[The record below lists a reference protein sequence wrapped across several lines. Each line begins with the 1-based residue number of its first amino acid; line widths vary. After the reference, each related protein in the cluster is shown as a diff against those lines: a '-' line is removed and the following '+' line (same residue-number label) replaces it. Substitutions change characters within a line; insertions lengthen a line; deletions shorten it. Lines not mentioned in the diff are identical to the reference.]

1 VRHALLYL
9 WRWRVLSAGLLA
21 IALALVGEWVMR
33 SQPADSGHTAT
44 IGVLL
49 VQAAALLVGLVAW
62 VHDGRRSRHARK
74 SSLAPTT
81 IPPSKPLS
89 SPTAHTEA
97 ASLSPASRMA
107 VMERWRGFTLRYRKL
122 RARFGFRGTL
132 VGLILMAALA
142 VLLGLLLRDS
152 FRNLLAPWVW
162 LAMLC
167 ALALTFVGVSPWPA
181 GETLLPH
188 DPAEPAAEP
197 PISRNEWVVLV
208 AIIVAAALLRLVNLD
223 NIPVGPY
230 IDESGEA
237 LDARFLNRGELVAGV
252 PFSFF
257 GTGWWGVPSFYFW
270 LVAQSLNL
278 FGDNLVGA
286 RTIHALMG
294 IGTVWYTYRIGRVAW
309 SPRAGLIAGALI
321 CVSDFAIQSS
331 RTVTVSTTTQFFWIA
346 CFYYLYLALKTR
358 RPLHFVLCGFAA
370 GFTLLGYAS
379 GKLLL
384 LALPLIGLYLMLRW
398 GLKGIR
404 RYLPG
409 LALTALAAGLVFAP
423 NALYQLTQ
431 DTTALTARYNTVTL
445 FTPAEE
451 SKLFAQY
458 NTDNWGLI
466 IPRQF
471 TLSYSAFDIGQERG
485 PFYPTGQ
492 PILSVPWAALWL
504 LGTVYMVFRLGDA
517 RFAILALWLLGG
529 LAGSALTKDTPT
541 LQRAVTMTPLLA
553 ILPALFL
560 DRVASGVPALRRKVI
575 QVRVSALKWAP
586 NIAIAAVVIL
596 LGVQT
601 LLFYFS
607 TYTARANYIEYTL
620 AGRYVE
626 KLDPK
631 RDIYFDG
638 GTPILF
644 GDPSPLLFLAK
655 DVPLLVTSNSSD
667 YLPITD
673 NRGKDVHFVVP
684 LSEDPMFAALQSF
697 YPDATKVML
706 GKPDGTP
713 LLAAYHITAEEIDA
727 RREVA
732 AVYVSSGGE
741 SITRAEQRLG
751 TSGIEP
757 GEEASDLP
765 ESLAYPANA
774 KWSGGLVAPGY
785 ATYHFKLDAPA
796 GATLTLDGRTVVEA
810 TPGLVAEADLVLAKG
825 IHDVELSGVLDQGQ
839 HRIDLRWGSGT
850 NVAQLFPVVPQYL
863 WGGRRGILLGQT
875 YPSAADESWFTTPE
889 LQPGSTPPLITR
901 RDSLLSWRYVNV
913 ALGGGTYV
921 FGSWTGTLHVP
932 VAGDYFFDAKTPGR
946 ISMWL
951 DGELAGVINLSQG
964 PLLWPVY
971 KTLSA
976 GDHRIEIRF
985 QTLADN
991 SDFYL
996 FWQPPGGTRTLL
1008 PPSALSSSGGGVWL
1022 AQERPG
1028 VPPIDPALLA
1038 ASP

>member
-1 VRHALLYL
+1 LLSL
-9 WRWRVLSAGLLA
+9 WRWRVLFMGLLA
-21 IALALVGEWVMR
+21 IALALVGEWIMR
-33 SQPADSGHTAT
+33 AQPADSGHPAT

-62 VHDGRRSRHARK
+62 VHDGKRIRRAQKPSR
-74 SSLAPTT
+74 TT
-81 IPPSKPLS
+81 IVSPPSDSLP
-89 SPTAHTEA
+89 SPATQMEA
-97 ASLSPASRMA
+97 ATSPAGSRTVIA
-107 VMERWRGFTLRYRKL
+107 ERWRSITSRYTRM
-122 RARFGFRGTL
+122 RARFGLRGTL
-132 VGLILMAALA
+132 VGLVVVAVLAL
-142 VLLGLLLRDS
+142 LLGLLLRDS

-167 ALALTFVGVSPWPA
+167 ALTLTFAGVSPWPA

-188 DPAEPAAEP
+188 DPTEPKSEPA
-197 PISRNEWVVLV
+197 ISRNEWIMLI
-208 AIIVAAALLRLVNLD
+208 AIIIAAVLLRLVNLD

-237 LDARFLNRGELVAGV
+237 LDARFLNRGQLVAGI

-294 IGTVWYTYRIGRVAW
+294 IGTVWYTYRIARVAW

-331 RTVTVSTTTQFFWIA
+331 RTITVSTTTQFFWTA

-384 LALPLIGLYLMLRW
+384 LALPMIGVYLLARW
-398 GLKGIR
+398 GLKGAR

-431 DTTALTARYNTVTL
+431 DTTALTARYNTVTI

-451 SKLFAQY
+451 SRIFAQY
-458 NTDNWGLI
+458 NTNNWGLV

-485 PFYPTGQ
+485 PFYPTGE
-492 PILSVPWAALWL
+492 PILPVPWAALWL

-529 LAGSALTKDTPT
+529 LAGPALTRDTPT

-553 ILPALFL
+553 LLPALFL
-560 DRVASGVPALRRKVI
+560 DRVASGVPRLRRKLM
-575 QVRVSALKWAP
+575 QTRVRVVSWAP
-586 NIAIAAVVIL
+586 NVAIAALVLL
-596 LGVQT
+596 LGIQT
-601 LLFYFS
+601 LLFYFG
-607 TYTARANYIEYTL
+607 TYTARGNYVDFTL
-620 AGRYVE
+620 AGRYIE

-631 RDIYFDG
+631 RSIYYDA

-655 DVPLLVTSNSSD
+655 DVPLLPAGNSSD
-667 YLPITD
+667 FLPITD
-673 NRGKDVHFVVP
+673 NKGKDVHFGVP
-684 LSEDPMFAALQSF
+684 LPEDPMFEVLQSF
-697 YPDATKVML
+697 YPGATKVTL

-713 LLAAYHITAEEIDA
+713 VITAYHITAEEIDA

-741 SITRAEQRLG
+741 TISRAEKRLG
-751 TSGIEP
+751 TIGMQAE
-757 GEEASDLP
+757 GEGADLP
-765 ESLAYPANA
+765 ASLAYPVNA
-774 KWSGGLVAPGY
+774 KWSGGLVVPGY

-796 GATLTLDGRTVVEA
+796 GATLTLDGRPVLEA
-810 TPGLVAEADLVLAKG
+810 TPGGAVEADLVLAKG
-825 IHDVELSGVLDQGQ
+825 IHDVDLSGVLDQAQ
-839 HRIDLRWGSGT
+839 HRIGLSWGWGS
-850 NVAQLFPVVPQYL
+850 NADQIFPVAPQYL
-863 WGGRRGILLGQT
+863 WGGKRGMLLGQS

-889 LQPGSTPPLITR
+889 LQVGNTPPLLAR
-901 RDSLLSWRYVNV
+901 RDSILSWRHVNV
-913 ALGGGTYV
+913 ALGWGTFV
-921 FGSWTGTLHVP
+921 FGTWTGTLHAP
-932 VAGDYFFDAKTPGR
+932 VDGDYFFDAKTPGR
-946 ISMWL
+946 ISLWL
-951 DGELAGVINLSQG
+951 DGELVGLVNLSQG
-964 PLLWPVY
+964 PLLWPVNR
-971 KTLSA
+971 TLTA

-991 SDFYL
+991 SDFHL

-1008 PPSALSSSGGGVWL
+1008 PPSALSPGGGGVWL

-1028 VPPIDPALLA
+1028 VPPIDPALFVT
-1038 ASP
+1038 SP